1 MFKTNQVNRVSSN
14 KFGKQLN
21 LILGIFTFFII
32 FTLLSFSNRLP
43 SITNLKIV
51 QAEIISMDLSYDGG
65 IYPYKAEKVHIE
77 IDGNSIETPIMEPII
92 LDSRTLV
99 PLRSTFENMGAEVSW
114 DNNTRSAIIEKDNIR
129 AVFTI
134 NETSVL
140 KQTDDVLTFIQI
152 DVPAKL
158 INGNTMVPVR
168 AVSDALGYYVD
179 WNNSTRTV
187 IISSNPINNTTTQ
200 DTTSNVINTTI
211 EPTTVITTIASTI
224 APNYNTGNSNQKSNG
239 LKILWDQVTANDN
252 DTVSKRIPVEGLDV
266 LCPTWFQITDTS
278 GNVADIGSIEYVNW
292 AKAQGYDVWG
302 LVTNSFN
309 SSLTTSVLSNPT
321 SRANVI
327 NQLISYAKKYN
338 LDGINIDF
346 EGVSSSDGDIY
357 LTFIKEATQAFKA
370 NNLVTSVDTFV
381 PAPWTTQYK
390 LAEVAQVVDY
400 VIIMAYDEHYRTSP
414 TSGSTASYTWVKKYM
429 DEAIS
434 KVDKNKLI
442 MGVPFYTRLWSEQ
455 TQADGSIV
463 VVDSVAKTMDEVK
476 QIISS
481 RNLTPVW
488 IDSAKQYYVEYRENN
503 LTYKLWIE
511 DATSIEERMKLSRT
525 YDLKGVAMWK
535 RGYESSDIWSIIN
548 KYY

>member
-1 MFKTNQVNRVSSN
+1 
-14 KFGKQLN
+14 
-21 LILGIFTFFII
+21 
-32 FTLLSFSNRLP
+32 
-43 SITNLKIV
+43 
-51 QAEIISMDLSYDGG
+51 MDLSYDGG
-65 IYPYKAEKVHIE
+65 TYPYSAEKVNIQ
-77 IDGNSIETPIMEPII
+77 IDGKLIETPIMEPII
-92 LDSRTLV
+92 LNDRTLV
-99 PLRSTFENMGAEVSW
+99 PLRSTFESMGAEVSW
-114 DNNTRSAIIEKDNIR
+114 DNNTRSAIIEKDNIK
-129 AVFTI
+129 AIFTI
-134 NETSVL
+134 NETQVL

-187 IISSNPINNTTTQ
+187 IISSTPITTNTTNITNTTQ
-200 DTTSNVINTTI
+200 ATTSNTI
-211 EPTTVITTIASTI
+211 IVEPTTVMTTLATTIATTVVTNS
-224 APNYNTGNSNQKSNG
+224 NTSNSNQKSNG
-239 LKILWDQVTANDN
+239 LKILWDQVTAADN
-252 DTVSKRIPVEGLDV
+252 DSVSKRIPVEGLDV

-327 NQLISYAKKYN
+327 NQLIAYAKKYN

-429 DEAIS
+429 DEAIAQ
-434 KVDKNKLI
+434 VDKNKLI

-488 IDSAKQYYVEYRENN
+488 IESAKQYYIEYKENN